1 MGLLGIWKSIKVFFG
16 GKDVFI
22 FIFKF
27 TFTVESITEAKMFFK
42 NKLNF

>member
-27 TFTVESITEAKMFFK
+27 TFTEAKMFFK